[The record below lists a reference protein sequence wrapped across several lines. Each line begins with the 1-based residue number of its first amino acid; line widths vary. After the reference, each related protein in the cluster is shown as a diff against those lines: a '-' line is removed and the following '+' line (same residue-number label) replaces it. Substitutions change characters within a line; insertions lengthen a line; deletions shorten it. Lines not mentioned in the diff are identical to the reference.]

1 MPNGQKMT
9 GESHSDADDFIYNTP
24 QESLKST
31 MRLNTTPSNVKLKS
45 IQQLVQESETTQTT
59 SNETYVDPVDDAM
72 DNDSLHQVHHHQ
84 AHHRLVHHQVV
95 VEVVMEDINGKR
107 K

>member
-1 MPNGQKMT
+1 M
-9 GESHSDADDFIYNTP
+9 IYNTP

-31 MRLNTTPSNVKLKS
+31 IKLNTTPSDVKLKS

-72 DNDSLHQVHHHQ
+72 DNYSPPPSSPP
-84 AHHRLVHHQVV
+84 
-95 VEVVMEDINGKR
+95 ISSPPSSGGGGYGGY
-107 K
+107 

>member
-24 QESLKST
+24 QESFKST
-31 MRLNTTPSNVKLKS
+31 VKLNTTPSNVKLKS

-72 DNDSLHQVHHHQ
+72 DNDSPPPSSPPSSPPPSTPP
-84 AHHRLVHHQVV
+84 
-95 VEVVMEDINGKR
+95 ISSPPSSGGGGYGGY
-107 K
+107 